1 MYCISDGLVILC
13 TKYNCLRTVDKNR
26 IERNGGLTMKYIV
39 ILGDGMADEP
49 LEQLGGRTPLEVA
62 NTPLMDELAGKGEL
76 GLAKTVPDSMK
87 PGSDVA
93 NLAVL
98 GYDPKKN
105 YSGRSPLE
113 ALSVGVTMEPGDVIF
128 RANIVTLTEEEP
140 YPQKTITDH
149 SSGEI
154 STEDADVLM
163 DTVREHLTTDA
174 FQFYTGTSYRH
185 IMVWKQGTVLEL
197 EQPHDHLGQLIGQYL
212 PKNETFRTMMEKSF
226 DLLNYHPMNLQR
238 AEQGKNKAN
247 SLWFWGAGTKPSL
260 QNFTEK
266 TGKTGAMIS
275 AVDLLKGIA
284 VGAGMKVIDVP
295 GANGSLHTN
304 YEGKAKAAVQA
315 VLEDSCDFAYVHVE
329 APDEMGHQGSIENKI
344 QAIEYLDSRIVAP
357 IKAAMDAS
365 GEPYRLLILPDH
377 PTPIRCR
384 THTSD
389 PVPYVLYDSTQQRRS
404 LSRYSEKDAKAAGI
418 YEPAGYKL
426 INKLFR

>member
-1 MYCISDGLVILC
+1 
-13 TKYNCLRTVDKNR
+13 
-26 IERNGGLTMKYIV
+26 MKYIV

-49 LEQLGGRTPLEVA
+49 LEQLGGKTPLEQA
-62 NTPLMDELAGKGEL
+62 STPVMDALAGKGEL

-98 GYDPKKN
+98 GYDPSRN

-113 ALSVGVTMEPGDVIF
+113 ALSVGVKMEDTDVVF
-128 RANIVTLTEEEP
+128 RCNIVTLTENEA
-140 YPQKTITDH
+140 YADKTIVDH

-163 DTVREHLTTDA
+163 DTLRAHMTTEE
-174 FQFYTGTSYRH
+174 FSFYTGTSYRH
-185 IMVWKQGTVLEL
+185 IMVWKNGKVLDM
-197 EQPHDHLGQLIGQYL
+197 EQPHDHLGQVIGPFL
-212 PKNETFRTMMEKSF
+212 PKEQVFRDMMEKSF
-226 DLLNYHPMNLQR
+226 TLLNDHPLNRQR
-238 AEQGKNKAN
+238 AADGLNKAN
-247 SLWFWGAGTKPSL
+247 SAWFWGAGTKPSL

-295 GANGSLHTN
+295 GANGGLHTN
-304 YEGKAKAAVQA
+304 YEGKAQAAVRA
-315 VLEDSCDFAYVHVE
+315 VLEEGCDFAYVHVE

-365 GEPYRLLILPDH
+365 GEEYRLLIMPDH

-389 PVPYVLYDSTQQRRS
+389 PVPYILYDNTKEQKKC
-404 LSRYSEKDAKAAGI
+404 SRYSEKDAAATGV
-418 YEPAGYKL
+418 YEPEGYRLMEQLLK
-426 INKLFR
+426 